1 MVEPQYG
8 LDSRNVSYILIQVK
22 CLMSQTSHPGRNYP
36 NLSPFNSGVEPDED
50 DVRPYVA
57 MGLFYGPGEVSVLK
71 EITTIPI
78 NEQRG
83 KETETAGVHPLR
95 FGVKNA
101 HLNFHTTLRDL
112 LVASPD
118 PVANALAGE
127 DRLVKCMQ
135 LPLGYGS
142 EFSSRTVME
151 DTFPEDQA
159 QMEIEKST
167 ADVQHHQ

>member
-1 MVEPQYG
+1 
-8 LDSRNVSYILIQVK
+8 
-22 CLMSQTSHPGRNYP
+22 MSPTSHPGRNYH
-36 NLSPFNSGVEPDED
+36 NLSSFNSGVEPNGD

-57 MGLFYGPGEVSVLK
+57 MGLFYGPGEASVLK
-71 EITTIPI
+71 EITTIPV

-101 HLNFHTTLRDL
+101 HLNFDTTLRDL

-118 PVANALAGE
+118 PVAKTKAGE

-142 EFSSRTVME
+142 EFSSRTVMKKTSQTGE
-151 DTFPEDQA
+151 A
-159 QMEIEKST
+159 KAGST
-167 ADVQHHQ
+167 VSK